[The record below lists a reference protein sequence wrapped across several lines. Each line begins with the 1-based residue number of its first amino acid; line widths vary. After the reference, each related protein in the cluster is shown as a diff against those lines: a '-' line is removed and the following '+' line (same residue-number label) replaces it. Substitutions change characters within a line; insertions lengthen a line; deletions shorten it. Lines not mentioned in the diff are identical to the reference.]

1 MRAAVLEEFGRP
13 LAVQDVPDPRI
24 GSGEVLVEVLATC
37 VLPYTADVFS
47 GERRYPLEP
56 PVIPGVGGIGRVL
69 AVGPDATRLRSGEL
83 VWCDA
88 TVRSRD
94 DALTPDITLQGWS
107 SAGAG
112 GLALSRHFHDGS
124 FAERMV
130 VPTECA
136 VSLGDVDLE
145 DVARWTALGVLLVP
159 YGGLLAVELQAG
171 ETVLVSGATGNF
183 GSAGV
188 AVALAMGAATVVCP
202 GRNQAAL
209 ADLEERFGARI
220 RTVVLTGDGDAD
232 RTAMVAAASGPV
244 DVVLDLLPPSAGTE
258 PVRAAAMAVR
268 PHGRVVLMGGVGML
282 GGGDLELPY
291 PWLMRNCVTVRG
303 QWMYPRTANRGLI
316 QMIHG
321 GVLDLGHEH
330 VTTFELSDVN
340 EAIAYAAAHGGPFER
355 TVLLPTE
362 NVGTASDS

>member
-1 MRAAVLEEFGRP
+1 
-13 LAVQDVPDPRI
+13 
-24 GSGEVLVEVLATC
+24 
-37 VLPYTADVFS
+37 
-47 GERRYPLEP
+47 
-56 PVIPGVGGIGRVL
+56 
-69 AVGPDATRLRSGEL
+69 
-83 VWCDA
+83 
-88 TVRSRD
+88 
-94 DALTPDITLQGWS
+94 
-107 SAGAG
+107 
-112 GLALSRHFHDGS
+112 
-124 FAERMV
+124 MV
-130 VPTECA
+130 VPTACA

-159 YGGLLAVELQAG
+159 YGGLLAAELRAG

-220 RTVVLTGDGDAD
+220 QTVILTGDGHAD
-232 RTAMVAAASGPV
+232 RTAMAAAASGPV

-268 PHGRVVLMGGVGML
+268 PYGRVVLMGGVGML
-282 GGGDLELPY
+282 GGGDLELPC

-321 GVLDLGHEH
+321 GVLDLGHED
-330 VTTFELSDVN
+330 VTTFGLSDVN

-362 NVGTASDS
+362 NVGTASGS